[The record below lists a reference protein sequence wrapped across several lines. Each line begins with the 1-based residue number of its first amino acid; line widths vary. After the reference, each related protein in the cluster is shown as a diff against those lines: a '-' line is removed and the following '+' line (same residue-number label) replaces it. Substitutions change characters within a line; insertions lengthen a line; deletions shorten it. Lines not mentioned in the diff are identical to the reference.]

1 LICHTSRCPASQPA
15 DNFGRRTTVQWN
27 GVTQP
32 LLGPTGHHLLNRADD
47 GTLTE
52 HVATWPASH
61 REHAAAEVNGEGDRA
76 RRYLALLEHVAAA
89 LTGDDGVPAR

>member
-1 LICHTSRCPASQPA
+1 MICATTGCPAAAQA
-15 DNFGRRTTVQWN
+15 DEFGRRTSVQWN

-52 HVATWPASH
+52 HVATWPAAH
-61 REHAAAEVNGEGDRA
+61 REHAAAEVSVEADRT
-76 RRYLALLEHVAAA
+76 RRYLALLEQVAAA